1 MTLDLD
7 VICISGVPIAGIAA
21 IGAAS
26 ARQFILGNRE
36 LVRLAGLDEEF
47 AAVSLPDSARNRAP
61 EMTMTETVEDDLNE
75 AIKGLTELRSAGLPG
90 VCLGRFVIHCA
101 VEPSYP

>member
-26 ARQFILGNRE
+26 ARQFILRDRE
-36 LVRLAGLDEEF
+36 LVRLAGLDDELASF
-47 AAVSLPDSARNRAP
+47 VLPDSARDRAP
-61 EMTMTETVEDDLNE
+61 EMTMTKPVEDDLHE
-75 AIKGLTELRSAGLPG
+75 AVDRLAKLGSAGLNGIG
-90 VCLGRFVIHCA
+90 VERIVMHCA
-101 VEPSYP
+101 TAPSCP